1 MLPAQRVTTLFSGFF
16 RPRRSSSRAAA
27 GTAPTIAEAETP
39 QAQVQLNKLAHRRE
53 GGANAALSFLPLSP
67 TRLSAILLIPL
78 EERSNMSKQRILLVD
93 DHEVVRLGLKALLER
108 HPNFEVIGE
117 AGSAREAIELVGT
130 LQPSVVVMDIRLPGT
145 SGIEACEEIVQRFP
159 ETKVLMLTSYAED
172 EMLFSAIRAGAS
184 GYILKQIGGEELMR
198 ALEAVGRGEALL
210 DPAVTQRVFQEV
222 RKAVKEEEASAFA
235 HLSQQEKHV
244 LLLVSEG
251 KTNREIAKALFLGEG
266 TVRNYVSSI
275 LSKLG
280 VNNRAEAAAYA
291 VEHNLKEYIQN

>member
-1 MLPAQRVTTLFSGFF
+1 MA
-16 RPRRSSSRAAA
+16 
-27 GTAPTIAEAETP
+27 
-39 QAQVQLNKLAHRRE
+39 
-53 GGANAALSFLPLSP
+53 
-67 TRLSAILLIPL
+67 
-78 EERSNMSKQRILLVD
+78 KQRILLVD
-93 DHEVVRLGLKALLER
+93 DHEVVRLGLRSLLER
-108 HPNFEVIGE
+108 HPQFEVVGE
-117 AGSAREAIELVGT
+117 AGSAREALEQAAQL
-130 LQPSVVVMDIRLPGT
+130 LPDVVVMDIRLPGQ
-145 SGIEACEEIVQRFP
+145 SGIEACAELVARHPNLRVI
-159 ETKVLMLTSYAED
+159 MLTSYAED

-184 GYILKQIGGEELMR
+184 GYILKQIGGDDLVR

-222 RKAVKEEEASAFA
+222 RKAVKDEEASAFS

-291 VEHNLKEYIQN
+291 VEHNLKDYISL

>member
-1 MLPAQRVTTLFSGFF
+1 
-16 RPRRSSSRAAA
+16 
-27 GTAPTIAEAETP
+27 
-39 QAQVQLNKLAHRRE
+39 
-53 GGANAALSFLPLSP
+53 
-67 TRLSAILLIPL
+67 
-78 EERSNMSKQRILLVD
+78 MSKQRILLVD
-93 DHEVVRLGLKALLER
+93 DHEVVRLGLKALLDR
-108 HPNFEVIGE
+108 HPNFEVVGE
-117 AGSAREAIELVGT
+117 AGSAREAIDKVAE
-130 LQPSVVVMDIRLPGT
+130 LQPGVVVMDIRLPGT

-159 ETKVLMLTSYAED
+159 ETRVLMLTSYAED

-184 GYILKQIGGEELMR
+184 GYILKQIGGEELVR

-291 VEHNLKEYIQN
+291 VEHNLKEYLQG

>member
-1 MLPAQRVTTLFSGFF
+1 MV
-16 RPRRSSSRAAA
+16 
-27 GTAPTIAEAETP
+27 
-39 QAQVQLNKLAHRRE
+39 
-53 GGANAALSFLPLSP
+53 
-67 TRLSAILLIPL
+67 
-78 EERSNMSKQRILLVD
+78 KQRILLVD
-93 DHEVVRLGLKALLER
+93 DHEVVRLGLKSLLDR
-108 HPNFEVIGE
+108 NPQFDVVGE
-117 AGSAREAIELVGT
+117 ASSAREALEQVNVLSPDI
-130 LQPSVVVMDIRLPGT
+130 VVMDIRLPGT
-145 SGIEACEEIVQRFP
+145 SGIEACEDIVQKYP
-159 ETKVLMLTSYAED
+159 HIKVIMLTSYAED

-184 GYILKQIGGEELMR
+184 GYILKQISSEDLVH

-222 RKAVKEEEASAFA
+222 RKAVKDEEASAFA

-291 VEHNLKEYIQN
+291 VEHNLREYITT

>member
-1 MLPAQRVTTLFSGFF
+1 
-16 RPRRSSSRAAA
+16 
-27 GTAPTIAEAETP
+27 
-39 QAQVQLNKLAHRRE
+39 
-53 GGANAALSFLPLSP
+53 
-67 TRLSAILLIPL
+67 
-78 EERSNMSKQRILLVD
+78 MSKQRILLVD

-108 HPNFEVIGE
+108 NPDFEVIGE
-117 AGSAREAIELVGT
+117 ASSAREALEQVSA
-130 LQPSVVVMDIRLPGT
+130 LQPGVVVMDIRLPGT
-145 SGIEACEEIVQRFP
+145 SGIEACEEIVQNFP
-159 ETKVLMLTSYAED
+159 ETKVIMLTSYAED

-184 GYILKQIGGEELMR
+184 GYILKQIGGEDLVR
-198 ALEAVGRGEALL
+198 ALDAVGRGEALL

-222 RKAVKEEEASAFA
+222 RRAVKDEEASAFS

-244 LLLVSEG
+244 LQLVSEG

-291 VEHNLKEYIQN
+291 VEHNLREYINQ

>member
-1 MLPAQRVTTLFSGFF
+1 MA
-16 RPRRSSSRAAA
+16 
-27 GTAPTIAEAETP
+27 
-39 QAQVQLNKLAHRRE
+39 
-53 GGANAALSFLPLSP
+53 
-67 TRLSAILLIPL
+67 
-78 EERSNMSKQRILLVD
+78 KQRILLVD
-93 DHEVVRLGLKALLER
+93 DHEVVRIGLKSLLER
-108 HPNFEVIGE
+108 HPQFTVVGE
-117 AGSAREAIELVGT
+117 AGSAREALEQVENLKPEI
-130 LQPSVVVMDIRLPGT
+130 VVMDIRLPGT
-145 SGIEACEEIVQRFP
+145 SGIEACEEIVNKFP
-159 ETKVLMLTSYAED
+159 GTKVIMLTSYAED

-184 GYILKQIGGEELMR
+184 GYILKQIGSDDLVH

-222 RKAVKEEEASAFA
+222 RRAVKEEEASAFA

-251 KTNREIAKALFLGEG
+251 KTNREIAKLLFLGEG

-291 VEHNLKEYIQN
+291 VEHNLREYISM

>member
-1 MLPAQRVTTLFSGFF
+1 MAR
-16 RPRRSSSRAAA
+16 
-27 GTAPTIAEAETP
+27 
-39 QAQVQLNKLAHRRE
+39 
-53 GGANAALSFLPLSP
+53 
-67 TRLSAILLIPL
+67 
-78 EERSNMSKQRILLVD
+78 QRILLVD

-108 HPNFEVIGE
+108 HQHFDVVGE
-117 AGSAREAIELVGT
+117 AGSAREALEAVAT
-130 LQPSVVVMDIRLPGT
+130 LHPDVVVMDIRLPGA
-145 SGIEACEEIVQRFP
+145 SGIEACDEIVQRFP
-159 ETKVLMLTSYAED
+159 ETKVIMLTSYAED

-184 GYILKQIGGEELMR
+184 GYILKQIGGEDLVR

-222 RKAVKEEEASAFA
+222 RKAVKEEEASAFS

-251 KTNREIAKALFLGEG
+251 RTNREIAKALFLGEG

-291 VEHNLKEYIQN
+291 VEHNLKEYIQP